1 MIASVIVPIY
11 NTPTEWLKLSI
22 ESIKAQ
28 TYKDLQIL
36 LIDDCSTDPEVQ
48 KICQELED
56 SDTRIEYYRLE
67 ENRGIAGA
75 LNVGL
80 HYSKSEWVF
89 RMDADDI
96 MLPERIQLQMDYLK
110 ENPNIDI
117 LGGGLFYLIKNE
129 DQWGYDPNP
138 VTHPSIITR
147 EIGKSS
153 HWFINHPTVVYRR
166 SRILEIG
173 GYDESLRGLPEDYEL
188 WCRSLRNNLIIH
200 NIAVPLIFL
209 RLSPKSLS
217 QNFNSRVLDFL
228 NQIQSTL

>member
-1 MIASVIVPIY
+1 MIVSVIVPIY
-11 NTPTEWLKLSI
+11 NTPSEWLNLAI
-22 ESIKAQ
+22 ESIKTQ

-48 KICQELED
+48 KTCQHLED

-110 ENPNIDI
+110 ENTTVDI

-147 EIGKSS
+147 ETAKNS
-153 HWFINHPTVVYRR
+153 HWFINHPTVVYRK
-166 SRILEIG
+166 SKIQEIG

-188 WCRSLRNNLIIH
+188 WCRSLRNNLIMH
-200 NIAVPLIFL
+200 NLPLPLIFL

-228 NQIQSTL
+228 NKIQNTL